1 MTLKKRS
8 VLLQTFEV
16 VLFTLAILIVG
27 YLVDKQDPLL
37 VHYDFSFLILWL
49 AIVTLFYGLA
59 MGLVMWITFGGI
71 STFLYINDPVFT
83 TVLLENLAFVFLFGL
98 FFSNLHKEMDRHE
111 IRVKY
116 LQLRLKELTSA
127 FFTLKISHDKLESI
141 YITQPAS
148 FRFVISEI
156 LENCDHNTAELS
168 AINTLKVL
176 KKFFSV
182 NSAMIWRVKEGKLLK
197 CFSSV
202 GNIKVNINPKDNL
215 LQEAIT
221 QKRAIYLKDL
231 EEKNQTAYIYAV
243 PFLDKRNNVVALLIV
258 EDVPFLLYN
267 EDTLLKINVVFNYV
281 WTEYKKRASLE
292 KIQSTKK
299 DVLLLDNNNHERQD
313 IVDFK
318 LEVIRLTNIF
328 DDFKIDSRIYAL
340 STTSE
345 YLDIEIKD
353 FFYQNELFE
362 ILDQHIAIQCGENY
376 IHFILFPFVSNPTIY
391 QKAKNLDVALEEI
404 ESKLRISMVED
415 GLKYHLSDKNF
426 EDLKKKH
433 ISVKNFKTLL
443 MEYSCA

>member
-1 MTLKKRS
+1 MTLKKHS
-8 VLLQTFEV
+8 PFLHALEVILLS
-16 VLFTLAILIVG
+16 FTIIAIGFYINR
-27 YLVDKQDPLL
+27 DDPFL
-37 VHYDFSFLILWL
+37 VHYNFSFLILWL
-49 AIVTLFYGLA
+49 AVVTLFYGLT
-59 MGLVMWITFGGI
+59 MGLVMWITFGVVSI
-71 STFLYINDPVFT
+71 FLYTNDPIFIN
-83 TVLLENLAFVFLFGL
+83 VLLENLAFVFLFGF
-98 FFSNLHKEMDRHE
+98 FFSHLHNEIDRYQ
-111 IRVKY
+111 IKTKY
-116 LQLRLKELTSA
+116 LNLRLKELTSA

-141 YITQPAS
+141 YIAQPAS

-156 LENCDHNTAELS
+156 LESCDHNTPELS

-182 NSAMIWRVKEGKLLK
+182 NSAMIWRVKEGNIVN
-197 CFSSV
+197 CFSFV
-202 GNIKVNINPKDNL
+202 GNIERKVNQKDNL
-215 LQEAIT
+215 LQEAIS

-258 EDVPFLLYN
+258 EDIPFLFYN

-292 KIQSTKK
+292 KIQSKK
-299 DVLLLDNNNHERQD
+299 GDILLLDKNNHEKQA

-318 LEVIRLTNIF
+318 LEVLRLTNIF

-362 ILDQHIAIQCGENY
+362 ILDQHISLKCGENY

-391 QKAKNLDVALEEI
+391 KKAKTLEIALEEI

-433 ISVKNFKTLL
+433 ISVKNFRTLL